1 MRSTSTEL
9 RCKHCDALLAK
20 QDRDGLALRRGDF
33 QIAVT
38 GTDFTASITCYR
50 CRTLNVA
57 AGPGKRASA
66 APSSKPPA

>member
-1 MRSTSTEL
+1 MRLTSTDL
-9 RCKHCDALLAK
+9 RCKQCDALLAK

-38 GTDFTASITCYR
+38 GSDFTASITCYR

-57 AGPGKRASA
+57 AGPGKRSSSA
-66 APSSKPPA
+66 PPPKPPA

>member
-1 MRSTSTEL
+1 MRSTSTDL

-38 GTDFTASITCYR
+38 GSDFTASITCYR
-50 CRTLNVA
+50 CHTLNVA
-57 AGPGKRASA
+57 AAPSKRASA
-66 APSSKPPA
+66 TPPPKPLG